1 MSKEKVKNYWCAI
14 LLFSV
19 CWIAF
24 LVWLFIKSPVLFGL
38 LAGGTVL
45 WIAYEMSNATTVPPN
60 EPFLPGDA
68 SIIKKEE
75 TNQQ

>member
-1 MSKEKVKNYWCAI
+1 MTKEKLKNYWWAI

-24 LVWLFIKSPVLFGL
+24 LIWLFMKSPVLFGL

-45 WIAYEMSNATTVPPN
+45 LTAYEMSNATTVSPN
-60 EPFLPGDA
+60 EPFLSGDA
-68 SIIKKEE
+68 DIIKE
-75 TNQQ
+75 N